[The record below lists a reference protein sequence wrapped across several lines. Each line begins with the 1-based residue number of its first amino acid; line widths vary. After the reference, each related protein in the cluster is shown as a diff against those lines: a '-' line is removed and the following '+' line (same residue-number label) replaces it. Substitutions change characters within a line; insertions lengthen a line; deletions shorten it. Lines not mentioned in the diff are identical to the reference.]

1 MIDTTSAGSTG
12 LVTASPSAAADMG
25 KLNADYKAFLKLLV
39 AQVENQ
45 DPLEPMDSTT
55 FVSQLAQLS
64 QVEQAIMTNA
74 KFDTLIEKT
83 DASRSFSDV
92 ALLGRDVRVIS
103 DKVSLEEGRAAFSVT
118 LSSKAERVSISI
130 LDASGA
136 VTRRIDQGPTSPGA
150 PLDFVWDGVDQ
161 SGVARYD
168 GVFSIKVDAV
178 DAEGKAVGNLVA
190 TSARIEQID
199 YEGVDPVMQLS
210 NGSRIGS
217 SAILSIL

>member
-1 MIDTTSAGSTG
+1 MIDPKLAGSTG
-12 LVTASPSAAADMG
+12 LVTASPSGAADMT
-25 KLNADYKAFLKLLV
+25 KLNTDYQAFLKLLV

-64 QVEQAIMTNA
+64 QVEQAIMTNS

-103 DKVSLEEGRAAFSVT
+103 DQVSLEEGRAAFSVT

-130 LDASGA
+130 LDDSGA
-136 VTRRIDQGPTSPGA
+136 VTRRIDQGATEPGA
-150 PLDFVWDGVDQ
+150 PLDFVWDGVDDA
-161 SGVARYD
+161 GVARGD
-168 GVFSIKVDAV
+168 GIFSIKVEAV

-199 YEGVDPVMQLS
+199 YEGADPVMRLS
-210 NGSRIGS
+210 NGARIGT
-217 SAILSIL
+217 SAIMSVL